1 MRNARVSAL
10 LAAAVLASSPAAALN
25 LTGTWEAP
33 KGVRCKIRSSAN
45 TGFTEADSNLVALE
59 ITHFGDE
66 LYVRINQGGGAYEN
80 KFVGIAPTS
89 PQDPAKGYAVV
100 SACTLAGKYYAG
112 SFFVAKARA
121 DAGGGSLSLVFHGV
135 RFSTVAEC
143 KGKFVR
149 TSSADPVVPG
159 GCP

>member
-1 MRNARVSAL
+1 MGNARLSAL
-10 LAAAVLASSPAAALN
+10 LAAAVLASAPAAALT

-45 TGFTEADSNLVALE
+45 TGFTEADSNLGVLE

-66 LYVRINQGGGAYEN
+66 LYVRINPGGGAYEN

-89 PQDPAKGYAVV
+89 PKDPAKGYAAV
-100 SACTLAGKYYAG
+100 SACTIAGKYYAG
-112 SFFVAKARA
+112 SLFVAKARA
-121 DAGGGSLSLVFHGV
+121 DGGAGSLSLVFHGI
-135 RFSTVAEC
+135 RFNSVAEC

-149 TSSADPVVPG
+149 TSVADPVVPG